1 MNRQLADNEDRR
13 KNLHDF
19 KKKICGTKKNFTDF
33 RRFLWKKQLKMLLFL
48 RFFEE
53 ILMSKNAIIKHVSFS
68 TNPSVSRKNLKKSAE
83 KSVDIT

>member
-19 KKKICGTKKNFTDF
+19 KKKICGIKKNFTDF
-33 RRFLWKKQLKMLLFL
+33 RQFLWKKQLKMLLFL

-53 ILMSKNAIIKHVSFS
+53 ILRPIKAIIKRASFS
-68 TNPSVSRKNLKKSAE
+68 TNPSVSRKNLKKVP
-83 KSVDIT
+83 KKVLT

>member
-19 KKKICGTKKNFTDF
+19 KKKICGIKKNFTDF
-33 RRFLWKKQLKMLLFL
+33 RRFLWKKQLKILLFL

-53 ILMSKNAIIKHVSFS
+53 ILMPIKAVIKHVPFS
-68 TNPSVSRKNLKKSAE
+68 TNPSVSRKNLKKVP
-83 KSVDIT
+83 KKVLT

>member
-53 ILMSKNAIIKHVSFS
+53 VLMPIKAIIKHASVS
-68 TNPSVSRKNLKKSAE
+68 TNPGVSRKNLKKVP
-83 KSVDIT
+83 KKVLT

>member
-33 RRFLWKKQLKMLLFL
+33 RRFLWKKQLKILLFL

-53 ILMSKNAIIKHVSFS
+53 ILMPIKAVIKHVPFS
-68 TNPSVSRKNLKKSAE
+68 TNPSVSVKNLKKVL
-83 KSVDIT
+83 KKVLT

>member
-19 KKKICGTKKNFTDF
+19 KKKICGIKKNFTDF
-33 RRFLWKKQLKMLLFL
+33 RQFLWKKQLQKALFL

-53 ILMSKNAIIKHVSFS
+53 ILMPIKAIIKHVSFS
-68 TNPSVSRKNLKKSAE
+68 TNPSVSRKNLKKVP
-83 KSVDIT
+83 KKMLT

>member
-19 KKKICGTKKNFTDF
+19 KKKICAAKKKFADF
-33 RRFLWKKQLKMLLFL
+33 LRFLEKKQLKKALFL

-53 ILMSKNAIIKHVSFS
+53 ILGALKRVYMMLLLN
-68 TNPSVSRKNLKKSAE
+68 TEPCVSRKNVKK
-83 KSVDIT
+83 

>member
-1 MNRQLADNEDRR
+1 MNRQSADNEDRR

-33 RRFLWKKQLKMLLFL
+33 RRFLWKKQLKTLLFL

-53 ILMSKNAIIKHVSFS
+53 FLRLIKAIVKHVSFS
-68 TNPSVSRKNLKKSAE
+68 TNPSVSRKNLKKVP
-83 KSVDIT
+83 KKVLT

>member
-53 ILMSKNAIIKHVSFS
+53 ILRPIKAVIKHVSFS
-68 TNPSVSRKNLKKSAE
+68 TNPGVSLKNLKKVP
-83 KSVDIT
+83 KKVLT

>member
-33 RRFLWKKQLKMLLFL
+33 RRLLWKKQLKILLFL

-53 ILMSKNAIIKHVSFS
+53 ILRPIKAIIKHVSLS
-68 TNPSVSRKNLKKSAE
+68 TNPGVSRKNLKKVS
-83 KSVDIT
+83 KKVLT

>member
-19 KKKICGTKKNFTDF
+19 KKKICETKKNFADF
-33 RRFLWKKQLKMLLFL
+33 LRFLEKKQVKKALFL

-53 ILMSKNAIIKHVSFS
+53 FLMPIKAIIKHASFS
-68 TNPSVSRKNLKKSAE
+68 TNPGVSRKNLKKVP
-83 KSVDIT
+83 KKVLT

>member
-1 MNRQLADNEDRR
+1 MDRQAADNEDRR

-33 RRFLWKKQLKMLLFL
+33 RRFLWKKQLKILLFL

-53 ILMSKNAIIKHVSFS
+53 ILMPIKAVIKHVPFS
-68 TNPSVSRKNLKKSAE
+68 TNPSVL
-83 KSVDIT
+83 

>member
-19 KKKICGTKKNFTDF
+19 KKKIYGIKKNFTDF

-53 ILMSKNAIIKHVSFS
+53 FLMPIKAIIKHVSFS
-68 TNPSVSRKNLKKSAE
+68 TNPSVSRKNLKKVP
-83 KSVDIT
+83 KKVLT

>member
-1 MNRQLADNEDRR
+1 MNQQLADNEDRR

-33 RRFLWKKQLKMLLFL
+33 RLFLWKKQLKKARFL

-53 ILMSKNAIIKHVSFS
+53 ILMPIKAIIKHVSFS
-68 TNPSVSRKNLKKSAE
+68 TNPGVSRKNLKKVP
-83 KSVDIT
+83 KKVLT

>member
-19 KKKICGTKKNFTDF
+19 KKKICGIKKNFTDF
-33 RRFLWKKQLKMLLFL
+33 ERFFEKKQLKSALFL

-53 ILMSKNAIIKHVSFS
+53 NLMQINAMVKHASFS
-68 TNPSVSRKNLKKSAE
+68 TNPSVSLKNLKKVS
-83 KSVDIT
+83 KKVLT

>member
-1 MNRQLADNEDRR
+1 MNLQSADNEDRR

-33 RRFLWKKQLKMLLFL
+33 ERFFEKKQLKMLLFL

-53 ILMSKNAIIKHVSFS
+53 ILRPIKAIIKHVSFS
-68 TNPSVSRKNLKKSAE
+68 TNPSVSRKNLKKCR
-83 KSVDIT
+83 KKC